1 MPPICQGR
9 SSIPSVVAPE
19 DRASLSKSTVSV
31 SLITAVSRIT
41 GFIAIMV
48 LAGALGS
55 GALADSYNLANTMPN
70 MLFELLIGGVLTSVF
85 VPVFV
90 EQVLDGRERS
100 WRVAANFIN
109 VSTVFLVGVAL
120 LGTFFSFYLVRAQ
133 TFLVQSTDPSV
144 AAASLFFKFFVW
156 QIVFY
161 GLTGIINGILQSL
174 RRFTVP
180 AMAPILNNVVV
191 VITVLFVYI
200 PLRSTRPVLAVYA
213 LAIGTTMG
221 IATMALVQIPALLR
235 EGYRHQFVFDLRDPA
250 LRKLAVLA
258 LPVLGYV
265 ASNQAGLTASN
276 VLAYQFRGGMTAFTY
291 AWRFFQL
298 PYGIISVSIATV
310 LFTGI
315 AEAAARQDIDRLKQ
329 RLSQGIR
336 ATGFVLLPISA
347 FMFVFSRPII
357 IITLRH
363 GNFTMAG
370 AERTADVLAYFVIGL
385 LPFSIFLL
393 LARVF
398 YALKDSATPM
408 KVNALGV
415 PINIAMNVVLVRYYG
430 VAGLSMGHSI
440 TYTITTVIMLFA
452 LRRRIGDLGISAISA
467 ALGKFAL
474 LSFSVGVIMVLML
487 RSTGLAGAAGFW
499 SNVEALILGGVIAI
513 IAYGLGSHVW
523 KFAEL
528 RVVSDIVSR
537 HANKAE

>member
-1 MPPICQGR
+1 MPAICQGR
-9 SSIPSVVAPE
+9 SSISSVVAQE
-19 DRASLSKSTVSV
+19 DRVSLSKSTVSV
-31 SLITAVSRIT
+31 SLMTAVSRFS

-55 GALADSYNLANTMPN
+55 GVLADSYNLASTMPN

-90 EQVLDGRERS
+90 EQVLDGRQRS
-100 WRVAANFIN
+100 WRVAANFVN

-120 LGTFFSFYLVRAQ
+120 FGTFFSFYFVRVQ
-133 TFLVQSTDPSV
+133 TFLVKSTDPSV
-144 AAASLFFKFFVW
+144 TAASLFFKFFVW

-161 GLTGIINGILQSL
+161 GLTGIVNGILQSL

-180 AMAPILNNVVV
+180 AMAPIFNNVVV
-191 VITVLFVYI
+191 IATVLFVYM
-200 PLRSTRPVLAVYA
+200 PLRSSHPVLAVYA
-213 LAIGTTMG
+213 LALGTTMG
-221 IATMALVQIPALLR
+221 IAAMALVQIPALLR

-265 ASNQAGLTASN
+265 ASNQVGLTVSN
-276 VLAYQFRGGMTAFTY
+276 VLAYQFRGGMTAFAY

-315 AEAAARQDIDRLKQ
+315 AEAAARQDMDKLKQ

-336 ATGFVLLPISA
+336 ATGFIVLPVSM

-357 IITLRH
+357 IVTLRH
-363 GNFTMAG
+363 GIFTTAG
-370 AERTADVLAYFVIGL
+370 AERTANVLAYFVIGL
-385 LPFSIFLL
+385 LPFSTFLL

-398 YALKDSATPM
+398 YALKDTATPM

-415 PINIAMNVVLVRYYG
+415 PINIALDVLLVRFYG
-430 VAGLSMGHSI
+430 VTGLSMGHSI
-440 TYTITTVIMLFA
+440 TYTVTSVIMLLA
-452 LRRRIGDLGISAISA
+452 LRRRIGSLGIPEMGA
-467 ALGKFAL
+467 ALGKFSL
-474 LSFSVGVIMVLML
+474 LSFLVGVIMVAAMRL
-487 RSTGLAGAAGFW
+487 TGLLDAVGFW
-499 SNVEALILGGVIAI
+499 PNIKALISGGVFTAVV
-513 IAYGLGSHVW
+513 YGIGSYMGR
-523 KFAEL
+523 FAEL
-528 RVVSDIVSR
+528 RVLSDIVTR
-537 HANKAE
+537 RAKKI